1 MKKKFYLFL
10 ILGIFVLAIIGILL
24 YWGFSED
31 SDRVTPGVRFE
42 APKHYVIKDGPDG
55 KIVENKHAGITL
67 KAPEGW
73 SVEKKE
79 IGPDEWIVNFDSPD
93 ITTNEA
99 GFLASGCGFSVWIEY
114 HEATFRGAVDRINDP
129 QRYSQEI
136 SGNYEVIDMAG
147 HKALKRI
154 LSRPEWGI
162 AVAIQ
167 LPFQNKIYSFDTLLL
182 PGEKE
187 RCAALMDEFLADI
200 SIY

>member
-73 SVEKKE
+73 SVEKEE
-79 IGPDEWIVNFDSPD
+79 IGPDEWIVNFLSQDA
-93 ITTNEA
+93 TTNES
-99 GFLASGCGFSVWIEY
+99 GLLISGCGISVHVEYDETTAGIVKDSILDPDRFSQ
-114 HEATFRGAVDRINDP
+114 G
-129 QRYSQEI
+129 I
-136 SGNYEVIDMAG
+136 SGVMGVINIDKNQALKTTYNQEERGEVI
-147 HKALKRI
+147 I
-154 LSRPEWGI
+154 LQIP
-162 AVAIQ
+162 IQ
-167 LPFQNKIYSFDTLLL
+167 DKIYSFDTLLL
-182 PGEKE
+182 SGEKE
-187 RCAALMDEFLADI
+187 RCSALIDEFLADI